1 MYLLPPKEATGAEKR
16 HDSPFLRDPVE
27 AFNLKGAAK
36 SLHTPSRRMKMNK
49 NQVIEY
55 LVTKI
60 EDEEEPLFLL
70 RARDTLASRA
80 ILAWCKHAK
89 RFSVPQE
96 KIESAQ
102 RVAVEMDMYLGPK
115 RFPD

>member
-1 MYLLPPKEATGAEKR
+1 MEATGAEKR
-16 HDSPFLRDPVE
+16 YPPFLRDPVE

-49 NQVIEY
+49 NEVIEY

-60 EDEEEPLFLL
+60 EDEKEPLFLL

-80 ILAWCKHAK
+80 ILAWCEHAK
-89 RFSVPQE
+89 SFSVPQE
-96 KIESAQ
+96 KIESAKH
-102 RVAVEMDMYLGPK
+102 VAVEMDMYLGPK